1 MQQQQQPPQQQSS
14 QQIPG
19 RLLQEILR
27 VLGVGAAIVL
37 LVAAITAL
45 VFFLSG
51 QTTGLHVLANLVGIA
66 LLVAFGAILATLGQ
80 AIRQGLSSGRT
91 QAHAQA
97 HAVRL
102 HQTGEKLAALAAT
115 RPDVALVLELLQE
128 QEEEQQAE
136 AGRRAFWQ
144 GVAQNFVFYL
154 LGVIIPILLLGLHV
168 GG

>member
-1 MQQQQQPPQQQSS
+1 MDSQVLSFGGERDMQQQPQPQPQQRPP
-14 QQIPG
+14 QIPG
-19 RLLQEILR
+19 RLIQEILR
-27 VLGVGAAIVL
+27 VLGVGAAMVL

-97 HAVRL
+97 HADRL

-115 RPDVALVLELLQE
+115 RPDLALVLELLQE
-128 QEEEQQAE
+128 
-136 AGRRAFWQ
+136 
-144 GVAQNFVFYL
+144 
-154 LGVIIPILLLGLHV
+154 H
-168 GG
+168 

>member
-1 MQQQQQPPQQQSS
+1 
-14 QQIPG
+14 
-19 RLLQEILR
+19 LVHEILR

-51 QTTGLHVLANLVGIA
+51 QSTGLKVLTNLVGIA
-66 LLVAFGAILATLGQ
+66 LIVAFGAIVATLGQ
-80 AIRQGLSSGRT
+80 AIRQGLSSGR
-91 QAHAQA
+91 AQA
-97 HAVRL
+97 RAARL
-102 HQTGEKLAALAAT
+102 HQKGEKLAALAAT
-115 RPDVALVLELLQE
+115 HPDVALVLELLQE
-128 QEEEQQAE
+128 QAEEQQIE

-154 LGVIIPILLLGLHV
+154 LGIIVPIVLLGLHA

>member
-1 MQQQQQPPQQQSS
+1 
-14 QQIPG
+14 
-19 RLLQEILR
+19 
-27 VLGVGAAIVL
+27 VGAAIVL

-66 LLVAFGAILATLGQ
+66 LLVAFGAIVATLGQ

-91 QAHAQA
+91 QARAQQA
-97 HAVRL
+97 HAARL

-154 LGVIIPILLLGLHV
+154 LGVIIPIVLLGLHA